1 MKKKLIIVLFSEEK
15 EKINYALGM
24 LATAAALE
32 RPTEL
37 FLTGKSIISFLKN
50 KSNSNLN
57 YSNSYELL
65 TSLIELKTKL
75 TVCSGALTEN
85 NIKESDLRKDII
97 FNISGLTS
105 ILSPKNSNDQIIF
118 I

>member
-1 MKKKLIIVLFSEEK
+1 MKNKLIIILFSEEK

-37 FLTGKSIISFLKN
+37 FLTGKSIFSFLN
-50 KSNSNLN
+50 ANNHFIVN
-57 YSNSYELL
+57 YSNSDELL
-65 TSLIELKTKL
+65 TSLIELNTKIA
-75 TVCSGALTEN
+75 VCSGALAEN
-85 NIKESDLRKDII
+85 KLKESDLRKDIN

-105 ILSPKNSNDQIIF
+105 ILSPKNSRDQIIF

>member
-1 MKKKLIIVLFSEEK
+1 MKNKLIIILFSEEK

-37 FLTGKSIISFLKN
+37 FLTGKSIKSFLDDKGH
-50 KSNSNLN
+50 NSSD
-57 YSNSYELL
+57 YSISDELIS
-65 TSLIELKTKL
+65 SLLELKTKI
-75 TVCSGALTEN
+75 TICSGALNEN
-85 NIKESDLRKDII
+85 NIIESDLRKDIV
-97 FNISGLTS
+97 FTISGLTS
-105 ILSPKNSNDQIIF
+105 ILSAKNSHDQIIF

>member
-1 MKKKLIIVLFSEEK
+1 MNNKLIIILFSEEK

-37 FLTGKSIISFLKN
+37 FLTGKSIKSLLGNKNYNSSNFSISD
-50 KSNSNLN
+50 
-57 YSNSYELL
+57 ELIS
-65 TSLIELKTKL
+65 SLLELKTKI
-75 TVCSGALTEN
+75 TVCSGALNEN
-85 NIKESDLRKDII
+85 NMLESDLRKDII

>member
-1 MKKKLIIVLFSEEK
+1 MKNKLIIILFSEEK

-37 FLTGKSIISFLKN
+37 FLTGKSIKSFLDDKDH
-50 KSNSNLN
+50 NSSN
-57 YSNSYELL
+57 YSISDELIS
-65 TSLIELKTKL
+65 SLLEFKTKI
-75 TVCSGALTEN
+75 TVCSGALKEN
-85 NIKESDLRKDII
+85 KIIESDLRKDII

-105 ILSPKNSNDQIIF
+105 ILNPNNSHDQIIF

>member
-1 MKKKLIIVLFSEEK
+1 MKNKLIIILFSEEK

-37 FLTGKSIISFLKN
+37 FLTGKSIKSFLDDKDH
-50 KSNSNLN
+50 NSSN
-57 YSNSYELL
+57 YSISDELIS
-65 TSLIELKTKL
+65 SLLELKTKI
-75 TVCSGALTEN
+75 TVCSGALKEN
-85 NIKESDLRKDII
+85 KILESDLRKDII

-105 ILSPKNSNDQIIF
+105 ILSSKNSHDQIIF